1 MHAAAGKPLIIR
13 DGLDL
18 AITASLYA
26 HSTNEGA
33 GAFTLT
39 QVDSSELPQESLH
52 GQAGASLRCSKH
64 AESHSG
70 PSDVASG
77 WIRWQQQCG
86 VC

>member
-1 MHAAAGKPLIIR
+1 MHAAAGKPLIIK

-26 HSTNEGA
+26 HPTNEGA
-33 GAFTLT
+33 GAFTLIAVSYPRSPSMGR
-39 QVDSSELPQESLH
+39 QVLH
-52 GQAGASLRCSKH
+52 SGALSTPSRIL
-64 AESHSG
+64 G